1 MMVNLMVTR
10 LGRMGMVLLILEAP
24 HAGRQPGRLRSER
37 LGAARWGSMAEMA
50 EMGPPK
56 VGFNQLKH
64 KSFWGTMMKHVDL
77 MGFDEH
83 IQPYITKK
91 WIITTSK

>member
-1 MMVNLMVTR
+1 
-10 LGRMGMVLLILEAP
+10 
-24 HAGRQPGRLRSER
+24 
-37 LGAARWGSMAEMA
+37 MAEMA